1 MEKFSFG
8 KMYSVNIIGG
18 FPLVKCPT
26 CLSLSVITSLVLY
39 PASIQPGLCN
49 NKISV
54 AFKLV

>member
-18 FPLVKCPT
+18 FLLVKCPT

-39 PASIQPGLCN
+39 PASIQPGICN

-54 AFKLV
+54 AW